1 MASIGSGSNNT
12 TPSSASVRRSTR
24 ESRPSS
30 LRRQDEW
37 QLDKKAKTDKFSP
50 STSEISPGRVSR
62 RSKDG
67 HSPGSILSNKSGIRK
82 LSPSKP
88 ETSPRRTRGNDS
100 TLRHSPKA
108 EYQLPRRTRNGG
120 SNLYNEESEEVTD
133 DDPEDVDSPF
143 YPRRDGNG
151 PHHVR
156 FSPNAKPS
164 ATANTNS
171 SPFGRKTRSS
181 RRGLSSYIQSLP
193 SEDEQS
199 EFNRHYKYVK
209 SDRCGFNII

>member
-1 MASIGSGSNNT
+1 M
-12 TPSSASVRRSTR
+12 RRSTR

-37 QLDKKAKTDKFSP
+37 QLDKKAKMDKFSP
-50 STSEISPGRVSR
+50 STSEISPGRVGR

-67 HSPGSILSNKSGIRK
+67 HSPGSLLSSKQGIRK
-82 LSPSKP
+82 MSPGKS
-88 ETSPRRTRGNDS
+88 ETSPRRTRGHDS
-100 TLRHSPKA
+100 SLRHSPKG
-108 EYQLPRRTRNGG
+108 EHQLPRRTRNGV

-143 YPRRDGNG
+143 YPNRAGNG

-156 FSPNAKPS
+156 FSPSAKS
-164 ATANTNS
+164 STVTNTNS

-199 EFNRHYKYVK
+199 EFNRHYK
-209 SDRCGFNII
+209 